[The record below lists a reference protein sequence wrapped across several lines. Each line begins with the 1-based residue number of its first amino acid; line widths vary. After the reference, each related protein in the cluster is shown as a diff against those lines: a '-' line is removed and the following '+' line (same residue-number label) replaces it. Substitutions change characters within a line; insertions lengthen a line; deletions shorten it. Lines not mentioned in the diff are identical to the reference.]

1 MTAPLHIFWVCL
13 SQQPALSFLKHYSY
27 FKPKYIT
34 VRSGMSLISDP
45 ESKLFQNNKQQS
57 YLLIAKVI
65 NK

>member
-1 MTAPLHIFWVCL
+1 
-13 SQQPALSFLKHYSY
+13 
-27 FKPKYIT
+27 
-34 VRSGMSLISDP
+34 MSLISDP